1 MNPTNQNLST
11 TFADCFLHFGG
22 PLEASM
28 YLLST
33 GKSSQSLGSEKAI
46 PGLCYGVR
54 NWLDEAAGLVKKGI
68 LKPRDLDSLLGTLV
82 VRDDQLREEIESGCR
97 ILGATSPNLIWE
109 SLSGSSSEG
118 LWEEILHLMGGG
130 YA

>member
-1 MNPTNQNLST
+1 
-11 TFADCFLHFGG
+11 
-22 PLEASM
+22 M
-28 YLLST
+28 YLFST

-54 NWLDEAAGLVKKGI
+54 NRLDEAAGLVKKGI
-68 LKPRDLDSLLGTLV
+68 LKPRDFRFFVGYAGWQT
-82 VRDDQLREEIESGCR
+82 DQLREEIESGCR

-118 LWEEILHLMGGG
+118 LWEEILHLMGGR
-130 YA
+130 YAEMSRKGNEIVNNMVICI